1 MAPIFRGS
9 IIPDYYRFNRG
20 YLWACKKPL
29 KNTYSFPLYI
39 LSWKIIGI
47 FFQPEKPIML
57 TITRL
62 VVTKIPIT
70 MIFIYPHPFIKEI
83 DYDY

>member
-1 MAPIFRGS
+1 MITVSLEGVPIKGS
-9 IIPDYYRFNRG
+9 SVS
-20 YLWACKKPL
+20 KKPL